1 MLRSELVDRLFARLT
16 VRYGRAFTSQY
27 DGLDEAAVKAD
38 WADLLGGFDSK
49 PMALKYALDN
59 LPERAPT
66 AGQFLA
72 IARRAPEPTVA
83 QLPEPKADPERV
95 AQAIKTAQQ
104 ETKPR
109 IWSPAQQAI
118 DNIEAAVAKRG
129 RLDPGQR
136 HVLAHC
142 LRMPGTSTT
151 LDVRAAP

>member
-38 WADLLGGFDSK
+38 WADVLGGFDSK
-49 PMALKYALDN
+49 PMALKYAIDN

-72 IARRAPEPTVA
+72 IARRAPEPDVPK
-83 QLPEPKADPERV
+83 LPEPKADPERV
-95 AQAIKTAQQ
+95 ARALDTAQQ
-104 ETKPR
+104 ETRPR

-136 HVLAHC
+136 HVLARC
-142 LRMPGTSTT
+142 LRMPGTKTT
-151 LDVRAAP
+151 LGIEAAP